1 VYLVQ
6 IFSQIHQFSLTH
18 FYLYF
23 RMEGVCMHVNK
34 IVSNMH
40 LYHSSFHPFPMKIF
54 FWTASIPYEVFEWH
68 GWWKIEMSFYWSKL
82 PSLDWLML
90 NLLRTFPRSLRNDEF
105 NNKSLTLMMIDCFPF
120 SKSSWLLPCPSFQI
134 ISVSLTYSF
143 LSSSYMPSTCML
155 STYKSI

>member
-1 VYLVQ
+1 MSTRLSAIC
-6 IFSQIHQFSLTH
+6 IFTILHFIHSLWR
-18 FYLYF
+18 F
-23 RMEGVCMHVNK
+23 
-34 IVSNMH
+34 
-40 LYHSSFHPFPMKIF
+40 F
-54 FWTASIPYEVFEWH
+54 FWTASIPYEVFAWH

-105 NNKSLTLMMIDCFPF
+105 NNKSLTLMMIDWFPF

>member
-1 VYLVQ
+1 MHACQQDCQQYA
-6 IFSQIHQFSLTH
+6 SLP
-18 FYLYF
+18 FF
-23 RMEGVCMHVNK
+23 
-34 IVSNMH
+34 I
-40 LYHSSFHPFPMKIF
+40 SSIPYEDFFFEQRPFPMKCLSDMVDERLK
-54 FWTASIPYEVFEWH
+54 WASTGV
-68 GWWKIEMSFYWSKL
+68 L
-82 PSLDWLML
+82 TSLDWLML

-105 NNKSLTLMMIDCFPF
+105 NNKSLTLMMIDWFPF